1 MTTSSE
7 RLRTTRYEVAPPLA
21 ADPPQWLLIGLGVA
35 FAVALLALAF
45 WPGGTL
51 IERLRALD
59 SGICAQ
65 LPTHSFYPGGQRL
78 PLCSRN
84 TGIYLGLGIGVMAIF
99 ARGKGRSARMP
110 QGWVALTLLGFV
122 ALMGI
127 DGFNSLFLDLHLP
140 HLYQP
145 NNLLRLTTGL
155 LTGTAMAA
163 FLVPVTNGILWRKPD
178 TRAAYGS
185 LRFLLPL
192 VPFLLLAFLAV
203 VSQWGWLLYPIAL
216 LSSAAVVLALTLI
229 NLTFVLALSGR
240 IERFDRALQVAPVFS
255 LAIGLALLELLGM
268 FLLKQSMLQGITLT
282 Q

>member
-1 MTTSSE
+1 MITTSE
-7 RLRTTRYEVAPPLA
+7 RMGKPLREAVPSLAP
-21 ADPPQWLLIGLGVA
+21 DPPQWLLLGLGAA

-84 TGIYLGLGIGVMAIF
+84 TGIYLGLGMGVIALF

-163 FLVPVTNGILWRKPD
+163 FLVPVTNGILWRRPD
-178 TRAAYGS
+178 ARAAYGS
-185 LRFLLPL
+185 LRFLVLL

-229 NLTFVLALSGR
+229 NLTFVLALSGYV
-240 IERFDRALQVAPVFS
+240 ERFDRAVQVAPAFS
-255 LAIGLALLELLGM
+255 LAVGLALLELLGL
-268 FLLKQSMLQGITLT
+268 FFLKQSMLQGISLT